1 MILNSPTIFGMK
13 DGNLLA
19 GGEAGSETVVGTH
32 SLMKMIQAA
41 VANANQTTYGDMTV
55 NVVSYGT
62 DAATIADEI
71 GAELNRKLRMAG
83 SW

>member
-1 MILNSPTIFGMK
+1 MTI
-13 DGNLLA
+13 
-19 GGEAGSETVVGTH
+19 
-32 SLMKMIQAA
+32 
-41 VANANQTTYGDMTV
+41 YV
-55 NVVSYGT
+55 NSYGT